1 MQSPS
6 CCLPSV
12 IHRVSCFSVSRFSSF
27 FSTVL
32 LSCQYYRLKSQ
43 ISTRILG
50 NAQMF
55 MISHLNWF
63 SILAIHVD
71 LFLISLLSLQQLF
84 KTFSTLLK
92 LPNLPPSVPCS
103 QPVPLPPT

>member
-12 IHRVSCFSVSRFSSF
+12 IHRVSCFSVTWFSSF
-27 FSTVL
+27 FSTV

-50 NAQMF
+50 NTQMF

-63 SILAIHVD
+63 SILAIHVGI
-71 LFLISLLSLQQLF
+71 FLISLLSLQQLF
-84 KTFSTLLK
+84 KTFLYSPQIT
-92 LPNLPPSVPCS
+92 
-103 QPVPLPPT
+103 